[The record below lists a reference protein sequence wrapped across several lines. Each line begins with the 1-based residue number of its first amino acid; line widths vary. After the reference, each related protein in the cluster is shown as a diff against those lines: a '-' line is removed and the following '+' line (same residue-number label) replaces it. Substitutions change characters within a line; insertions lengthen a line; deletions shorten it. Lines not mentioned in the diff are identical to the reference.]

1 MDMAE
6 TYRSIAKKYFPNALI
21 VTDRFHVVR
30 LVQHHFLK
38 LWKELDPEGS
48 KHPGLI
54 NLMRQHRERMK
65 PESKEKLERYL
76 DEVPGLRA
84 IDDVQQQTLR
94 LVRLK
99 WPGLYMR

>member
-1 MDMAE
+1 M
-6 TYRSIAKKYFPNALI
+6 
-21 VTDRFHVVR
+21 R

-38 LWKELDPEGS
+38 LWQELDPEGS

-76 DEVPGLRA
+76 NEIPGLKA

-99 WPGLYMR
+99 SSRL

>member
-1 MDMAE
+1 M
-6 TYRSIAKKYFPNALI
+6 
-21 VTDRFHVVR
+21 R

-38 LWKELDPEGS
+38 LWQELDPEGS

-76 DEVPGLRA
+76 DGFHTVMEMISRRAFGFKNFNNYRRKRVIALCGWDGLWNR
-84 IDDVQQQTLR
+84 ISTVNQYDLPPLMV
-94 LVRLK
+94 
-99 WPGLYMR
+99 

>member
-1 MDMAE
+1 M
-6 TYRSIAKKYFPNALI
+6 L
-21 VTDRFHVVR
+21 
-30 LVQHHFLK
+30 
-38 LWKELDPEGS
+38 ELDPEES

-76 DEVPGLRA
+76 NEIPGLKA

-99 WPGLYMR
+99 SSRL